1 MKRQDFGE
9 LLAEALAVFI
19 IIAFGDS
26 VAAMYT
32 LYNPSP
38 YLNSYWGVCIA
49 WRSMP
54 RDPSPARMPI
64 RR

>member
-26 VAAMYT
+26 VAAMYSST
-32 LYNPSP
+32 
-38 YLNSYWGVCIA
+38 I
-49 WRSMP
+49 
-54 RDPSPARMPI
+54 PALI
-64 RR
+64 